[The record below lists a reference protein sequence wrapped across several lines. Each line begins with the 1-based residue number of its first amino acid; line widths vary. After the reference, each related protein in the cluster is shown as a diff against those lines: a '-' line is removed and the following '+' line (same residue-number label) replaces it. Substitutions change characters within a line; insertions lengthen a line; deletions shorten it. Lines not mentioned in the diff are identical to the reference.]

1 MYNGIG
7 LPRFLDYLPFGIEV
21 EDYASTLG
29 IMAQDRF
36 DRALKILEGTTQK
49 AVERELWSGDS
60 AKFGTGS
67 VGGAYTAGTIAAT
80 YASSVITL
88 TITGGTSLLK
98 DGDRV
103 NVTGLTYTG
112 ATGAVAGPF
121 VVNGST
127 TVGGTTI
134 KYTAPTGTSA
144 ISGTAVVTDPSE
156 NNYLTKAGSST
167 NITVTAAGDSTRLA
181 LANLEASLA
190 DCPLGQR
197 GTIHMTHKAASILT
211 GLGLLQRIDFNARL
225 DNDDVN
231 NDKQALVTVLGTPVV
246 VGSGYN
252 GNGPTDIATAP
263 ATATAEWMF
272 ATGYVDVHLGHSSVI
287 NEDLA
292 RSVAPNT
299 NDAHIRA
306 ARTAAVHFEPCC
318 HYAVRVDLSTINNF

>member
-1 MYNGIG
+1 MYSGIG
-7 LPRFLDYLPFGIEV
+7 LPRFLEYLPFGIEV

-60 AKFGTGS
+60 AKYGTGAI
-67 VGGAYTAGTIAAT
+67 GGAYTAGTVAAT
-80 YASSVITL
+80 YAANVITI
-88 TITGGTSLLK
+88 TITTGTSLLQ

-121 VVNGST
+121 VVSGST
-127 TVGGTTI
+127 TIGGATI
-134 KYTAPTGTSA
+134 KYAAPTGTSA
-144 ISGTAVVTDPSE
+144 ITGTAVVTAPNA

-167 NITVTAAGDSTRLA
+167 DITVTAAGDSTRLA
-181 LANLEASLA
+181 LANLEANLSE
-190 DCPLGQR
+190 CPLGQR
-197 GTIHMTHKAASILT
+197 GTIHMSHKVASILT
-211 GLGLLQRIDFNARL
+211 GIGLLQRIDFSARL
-225 DNDDVN
+225 DKGDVN
-231 NDKQALVTVLGTPVV
+231 SEKQALVTLLGTPVV
-246 VGSGYN
+246 VGAGYN
-252 GNGPTDIATAP
+252 GNGPTNFSTAP
-263 ATATAEWMF
+263 ATAAAEWMF
-272 ATGYVDVHLGHSSVI
+272 GTGYVDAHLGHAAVI